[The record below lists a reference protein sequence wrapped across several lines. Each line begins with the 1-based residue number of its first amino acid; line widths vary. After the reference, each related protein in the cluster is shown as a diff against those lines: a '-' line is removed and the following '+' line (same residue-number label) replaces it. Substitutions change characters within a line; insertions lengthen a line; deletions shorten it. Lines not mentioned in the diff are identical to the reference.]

1 MKQRRGLTA
10 IIVGMLA
17 LSAGLY
23 YVEFLMSHEW
33 EPIVSTILREFAFLP
48 IHAIVVVVVFEG
60 ILAAREKAAM
70 RHKLNMVIGAFFSE
84 MGQDLVRAL
93 AAFDIELEEF
103 SPHVVFHTDWTAKE
117 FAAARDYIET
127 RHHPLRVDEAD
138 LAKLMTFLHRNRPFM
153 LGLLENSNLLEYEAF
168 SELLWALTHLQEE
181 LDARGSFGELPS
193 TDLTHLQGDISR
205 VYGRMIIEWLQYV
218 EHLKSDYPYLYSF
231 TIRTNPFDPNAE
243 IVVAG

>member
-1 MKQRRGLTA
+1 MKKHSGLIA
-10 IIVGMLA
+10 IVVGMLA
-17 LSAGLY
+17 ISAGLY
-23 YVEFLMSHEW
+23 SVEFLMSHEW
-33 EPIVSTILREFAFLP
+33 EPILSAILREFAFLP
-48 IHAIVVVVVFEG
+48 VHAIVVVVVFEG

-84 MGQDLVRAL
+84 MGQDLVRTL
-93 AAFDIELEEF
+93 ATFDTDLEELA
-103 SPHVVFHTDWTAKE
+103 PHVVFHTDWTAKE
-117 FAAARDYIET
+117 FAAARDYIEK

-138 LAKLMTFLHRNRPFM
+138 LTRLMTFLHGNRPFL
-153 LGLLENSNLLEYEAF
+153 LGLLENANLLEYEAF
-168 SELLWALTHLQEE
+168 SDLLWALTHLQEE

-205 VYGRMIIEWLQYV
+205 VYGRMIAEWLQYV

-243 IVVAG
+243 VVVAA